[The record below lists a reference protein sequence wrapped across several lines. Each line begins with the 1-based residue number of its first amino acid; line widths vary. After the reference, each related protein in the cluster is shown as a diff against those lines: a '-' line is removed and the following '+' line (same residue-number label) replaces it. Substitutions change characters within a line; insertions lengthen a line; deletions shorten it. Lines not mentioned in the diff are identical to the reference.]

1 MSAERR
7 RAIRT
12 GRQAVVD
19 EVEHSGDV
27 SWFVRC
33 HAPADAALD
42 RAFALQSGA
51 IEYWHSIEARPID
64 PAKADYVAILSVI
77 ETAILRARQDQNPA
91 DPESADDEA
100 LVILQDLRK
109 AGWSITRASN

>member
-1 MSAERR
+1 VSTERR

-12 GRQAVVD
+12 GRQGVVE
-19 EVEHSGDV
+19 EVEHGGDV

-51 IEYWHSIEARPID
+51 IEHWRTIEARPID
-64 PAKADYVAILSVI
+64 PARADYEAILAVI
-77 ETAILRARQDQNPA
+77 ESAILRARQDQNPA

-100 LVILQDLRK
+100 LVILRDLRQ
-109 AGWSITRASN
+109 AGWSITRASS